1 MTKQIVSRDEARDLY
16 MQIFDEFASDIEPGS
31 REVVAAINLA
41 LGSIEGHGQEIVE
54 SDVNDNATYWQCFQ
68 TYDSISREQA
78 EAIFDEAWPTTTVEV
93 AVTVRKPAKASTGT
107 STPAADCRCGC
118 GATPNKGRGYLPGHD
133 ARHAGQVARTILGMD
148 RTDPEWTGRAS
159 GLMLTLPTPALRDKA
174 QAQIDRGNAKAS
186 APKAPTKRQVR
197 RPAEQ
202 EDGAVTDGFVTHRG
216 DLIPAQRFVRDG
228 QTVLNINNDAD
239 GSGDWLD
246 SEGYADKTQAYWLK
260 RFVVDAPAKAAPAKR
275 TSRKGK
281 GLVVKG
287 DGPES
292 LKSLFRL

>member
-16 MQIFDEFASDIEPGS
+16 MQIFGEFASDIEPGS
-31 REVVAAINLA
+31 REVVAAINA
-41 LGSIEGHGQEIVE
+41 RFQAANSEQSIVE

-68 TYDSISREQA
+68 TYDHWSTEQA
-78 EAIFDEAWPTTTVEV
+78 EAAFDEAWPTSDVEV
-93 AVTVRKPAKASTGT
+93 AVTVRKAKASTGT
-107 STPAADCRCGC
+107 SAPAGDCRCGC

-133 ARHAGQVARTILGMD
+133 ARHAGQVARALIADDSADVWRRLL
-148 RTDPEWTGRAS
+148 A
-159 GLMLTLPTPALRDKA
+159 TLPTEALRSKA
-174 QAQIDRGNAKAS
+174 LAQVTRGNAKAQG
-186 APKAPTKRQVR
+186 AKAPTKRQVR
-197 RPAEQ
+197 RAPEAEGLT
-202 EDGAVTDGFVTHRG
+202 EGFVTHQG

-228 QTVLNINNDAD
+228 EVVLNINNDAD

-260 RFVVDAPAKAAPAKR
+260 RFVVDAPAKAAPAKPKAR
-275 TSRKGK
+275 RKGK

-292 LKSLFRL
+292 LKAMFRV